1 MHMVNTFPENLCP
14 IGSKMA
20 EKPGPLGQLGSGF
33 LILDPLSGFREIDF
47 KNCKLAPN
55 GSRNSHGNDINPG
68 HQVAFLKSG
77 GVYCLVIILFHINR
91 SLFKFTHRINE
102 GNKEIMSPEVVSP
115 WPDLPLSIMEPSKE
129 VVLPQGLQMNADDAD
144 YHDGEDDDV
153 KSEWRLSGILVVTTL
168 MIAHRYA
175 IFLCSLDD
183 NLVGQLTRGIQLS
196 NNLGHF
202 LLKEAS

>member
-1 MHMVNTFPENLCP
+1 MRRTLYLAIHCSLLSLKTNAHGENISSNLLSHC

-20 EKPGPLGQLGSGF
+20 VKPG
-33 LILDPLSGFREIDF
+33 PLSGFREIDF

-68 HQVAFLKSG
+68 HKVAFLKSA
-77 GVYCLVIILFHINR
+77 GVYCLVIMFFHINR

-129 VVLPQGLQMNADDAD
+129 VILPQGLQ
-144 YHDGEDDDV
+144 
-153 KSEWRLSGILVVTTL
+153 
-168 MIAHRYA
+168 
-175 IFLCSLDD
+175 
-183 NLVGQLTRGIQLS
+183 RGV
-196 NNLGHF
+196 ND
-202 LLKEAS
+202 ECWWC